1 MSIDL
6 DQFEHNII
14 HPDTYARHGYPH
26 EVWTKL
32 RAEEPVCWWDKTD
45 GLPFWAITKHEDI
58 IEISKQP
65 EKFINGPRITISHEP
80 EPPPSDDPMANFPPT
95 LIQMD
100 NPQHSIFRELIAK
113 RFTPRYLKSVG
124 HDVEVI
130 GKEIVDNLL
139 EKSEGGEGE
148 CDFVAEVSAPLP
160 IAVIGWLL
168 GVPKEDW
175 PMLFDWTNAII
186 GAGDPEYNVGDM
198 DPVEQ
203 GRAKIVKL
211 FTYYAKLIE
220 EKEKNPDDALVSHI
234 NAMRVDGKPLELMD
248 KLSWCLIITVAGNET
263 TRNATSGGMLGL
275 IEHQSQLR
283 KCQQDMSLL
292 PGCIEEMIRWA
303 TPIIH
308 FAREATCDYELRG
321 KTIKK
326 GDALALFYPSANRDE
341 EIFEDPFDFRIDRNP
356 NRHLSFGIGEHFCV
370 GSHLARME
378 MIVAY
383 RHLIPR
389 LQEVELAG
397 PPERLWS
404 SLVGGVKHLP
414 IRYKV
419 SAA

>member
-1 MSIDL
+1 MSVDVNDFDL
-6 DQFEHNII
+6 NII
-14 HPDTYARHGYPH
+14 HPDTYAEHGYPH
-26 EVWTKL
+26 DVWTRL
-32 RAEEPVCWWDKTD
+32 RAEDPVFWWDKTD
-45 GLPFWAITKHEDI
+45 GMPFWAITKHEDI

-65 EKFINGPRITISHEP
+65 DKFLNGPRITVSHEQEPSP
-80 EPPPSDDPMANFPPT
+80 EEDEMAAFPKT

-100 NPQHSIFRELIAK
+100 NPKHSIFRELIAK
-113 RFTPRYLKSVG
+113 RFTPRYLKAVG

-139 EKSEGGEGE
+139 AKSEGGQGE
-148 CDFVAEVSAPLP
+148 CDFVEEVSAPLP

-186 GAGDPEYNVGDM
+186 GAGDPEFQEEGMN
-198 DPVEQ
+198 PHEQ
-203 GRAKIVKL
+203 GRAKIVEL
-211 FTYYAKLIE
+211 FTYYAKMIE
-220 EKEKNPDDALVSHI
+220 EKEKNPDDALVSHF
-234 NAMRVDGKPLELMD
+234 NAMEIDGQKLELMD
-248 KLSWCLIITVAGNET
+248 KLAWCLIITVAGNET

-275 IEHQSQLR
+275 IEHQAQLR
-283 KCQQDMSLL
+283 KCQGDMGLL

-308 FAREATCDYELRG
+308 FARTADCDYVLRG
-321 KTIKK
+321 KQIKK

-341 EIFEDPFDFRIDRNP
+341 DIFEDPFDFRIDRNP

-378 MIVAY
+378 MAVAY
-383 RHLIPR
+383 KHLIPR
-389 LQEVELAG
+389 LEEVELTGA
-397 PPERLWS
+397 PDRLWS

>member
-1 MSIDL
+1 
-6 DQFEHNII
+6 
-14 HPDTYARHGYPH
+14 
-26 EVWTKL
+26 
-32 RAEEPVCWWDKTD
+32 
-45 GLPFWAITKHEDI
+45 
-58 IEISKQP
+58 
-65 EKFINGPRITISHEP
+65 
-80 EPPPSDDPMANFPPT
+80 
-95 LIQMD
+95 MD
-100 NPQHSIFRELIAK
+100 NPRHQVFRELIAK

-130 GKEIVDNLL
+130 GKEIVDKLL

-148 CDFVAEVSAPLP
+148 CDFVEEVSAPLP

-186 GAGDPEYNVGDM
+186 GAGDPEFAEGDM
-198 DPVEQ
+198 SAAEQ
-203 GRAKIVKL
+203 GRAKIVEL
-211 FTYYAKLIE
+211 FTYFAKLIE
-220 EKEKNPDDALVSHI
+220 EKAKKPDDALVSLF
-234 NAMRVDGKPLELMD
+234 NEMRVDGKPLELMD
-248 KLSWCLIITVAGNET
+248 KLAWCLIITVAGNET

-275 IEHQSQLR
+275 VENQDELR
-283 KCQQDMSLL
+283 RCQKDMKLL
-292 PGCIEEMIRWA
+292 PGTIEEMIRWS

-326 GDALALFYPSANRDE
+326 GDPLALFYPSANRDE
-341 EIFEDPFDFRIDRNP
+341 EVFEDPFAFRIDRDP

-370 GSHLARME
+370 GSHLARLE

-389 LQEVELAG
+389 LEEVELSG

-419 SAA
+419 SVA